1 MLALLL
7 VTLLAQVPCA
17 PYESSAVC
25 QCKQG
30 VASACDVV
38 RQTNPPLAEE
48 LKKAFDIAVT
58 QAQVME
64 SRARRSD
71 SRRQEA
77 AAAASSEEQGS
88 SSAPEPPD
96 CKGQWHH
103 VISKPIA
110 KALKD
115 HLTLGGLYLPRDPRF
130 VAKAKDEEAHCG
142 YQHWHR
148 DVDKEVVAWLAARPR
163 VTPEQFMKLL
173 REIYSRPG
181 MRERFPHGF

>member
-1 MLALLL
+1 MLSLLL

-17 PYESSAVC
+17 PFELSAIC
-25 QCKQG
+25 RCKQG

-38 RQTNPPLAEE
+38 RQTNPKLAEE
-48 LKKAFDIAVT
+48 LTKAFEIAAA

-64 SRARRSD
+64 SRAQGD
-71 SRRQEA
+71 SRQQEKE
-77 AAAASSEEQGS
+77 AASSDAQAS

-115 HLTLGGLYLPRDPRF
+115 HLTLGGLYTPRDPRF
-130 VAKAKDEEAHCG
+130 VAKAKDEAAHCG
-142 YQHWHR
+142 YQQWHR
-148 DVDKEVVAWLAARPR
+148 DVDKEVIAWLAARPK
-163 VTPEQFMKLL
+163 VTPEQFMKFL
-173 REIYSRPG
+173 REIYSRPA